1 MEFFKKSTLTHI
13 RETIFYCLIPT
24 LSLESLRCLAW
35 VLINLL
41 NNVQVKHWN
50 WWQIIPI
57 IPSDY
62 TIIPSG
68 SLDLI
73 YGLSEASVVIFSL
86 LIYYFFGKKIF
97 LFYLFNT
104 ALIWIFVYSFYI
116 VVPCFDYLKN
126 LPQWNGKPDDSL
138 LNYVNFCAFPSSHCL
153 IAYSLAFPMLA
164 SFFIEKKINLSRSII
179 CIIAVT
185 FAILTQISTVLTR
198 QHYIMDGFASLGVGL
213 IFTVV
218 NYFIYQKH
226 YIKNEKLL
234 PSQIIVDR
242 FYVYAQKNKRRE
254 LMIIIVFAVIF
265 VSLNYLF
272 FPVLYHF
279 V

>member
-1 MEFFKKSTLTHI
+1 
-13 RETIFYCLIPT
+13 
-24 LSLESLRCLAW
+24 
-35 VLINLL
+35 
-41 NNVQVKHWN
+41 
-50 WWQIIPI
+50 
-57 IPSDY
+57 
-62 TIIPSG
+62 
-68 SLDLI
+68 
-73 YGLSEASVVIFSL
+73 
-86 LIYYFFGKKIF
+86 
-97 LFYLFNT
+97 
-104 ALIWIFVYSFYI
+104 
-116 VVPCFDYLKN
+116 
-126 LPQWNGKPDDSL
+126 
-138 LNYVNFCAFPSSHCL
+138 
-153 IAYSLAFPMLA
+153 
-164 SFFIEKKINLSRSII
+164 
-179 CIIAVT
+179 
-185 FAILTQISTVLTR
+185 
-198 QHYIMDGFASLGVGL
+198 MDGFASLGVGL